1 MPSEAEVTDKLK
13 YGYFEMFC
21 QQLYFFFFFQI
32 GKLACELRVLS
43 VLTQSYNGRTNIRP
57 YGLQKTQ
64 VRVEFSPNK
73 NKIV

>member
-1 MPSEAEVTDKLK
+1 MLSEAGVTNKLK

-21 QQLYFFFFFQI
+21 QQLYFFFFQI

-57 YGLQKTQ
+57 DGLQKTQ